1 MDTSNILAVAAA
13 EAQIESRNG
22 EKEAPASEPMETQQH
37 VPVEP
42 QVPIEPHVPVEAQV
56 PVESQVPV
64 EPPAVPI
71 EPEPQ
76 PPQQQF
82 AHIMPNQQYNGSIDK
97 NKERYFQQP

>member
-22 EKEAPASEPMETQQH
+22 EKEAPAGEPMETQPH

-42 QVPIEPHVPVEAQV
+42 QVEPQV
-56 PVESQVPV
+56 PVNQQVPI

-76 PPQQQF
+76 PPQQQQF

-97 NKERYFQQP
+97 SKER

>member
-37 VPVEP
+37 VAVEP
-42 QVPIEPHVPVEAQV
+42 QVPLEPHVPVE
-56 PVESQVPV
+56 PQVPV

-76 PPQQQF
+76 QQF
-82 AHIMPNQQYNGSIDK
+82 AHILPNQQYNGSIDK
-97 NKERYFQQP
+97 SKERYFQKLNPLLHHF

>member
-37 VPVEP
+37 
-42 QVPIEPHVPVEAQV
+42 EPHVPVE
-56 PVESQVPV
+56 PQVPV

-97 NKERYFQQP
+97 SKERYLKIARIQVVHQFLA